1 MLGWGK
7 TASKQ
12 KQGHLSNWVYEKLS
26 QKHSCLYALAVYGPP
41 VTQESGSEKATGGQ
55 KVGKSSLFI
64 PVGKLVFEIW
74 PVLTVTEEWASS
86 LWRLGTNSHSA
97 LV

>member
-1 MLGWGK
+1 MPFFNEYSKKRHFSKLIYVHISDTFMLGWGK

-64 PVGKLVFEIW
+64 PVGKLVFEI
-74 PVLTVTEEWASS
+74 
-86 LWRLGTNSHSA
+86 
-97 LV
+97 